1 MSPESTRNTEMSQE
15 KMEPAGLLPSIS
27 ADDSRQV
34 VIIAASLVLG
44 TSLAAIVLNL
54 VHTEHGKIILG
65 VAMAFVIASMFLA
78 YRGILQ
84 PARII
89 SPSVAFLVLT
99 FFLVDGD
106 GVHDAS
112 ITAYAAVVVLAGL
125 LLGETGALIFGGLTT
140 LSLFVIVY
148 AEYFGVAAL
157 QTPYSGKFDL
167 IDVNSIWFLHLAT
180 SVIIYTLVRRL
191 SRLVAEA
198 RDREKEFKRANQDLS
213 VLRDSLQVQVGNR
226 TESLEAQNIELQA
239 ASRVANAILVA
250 PDVSKLL
257 KTSAELI
264 ASEFGYDYASI
275 FLLNEKKDRAILQ
288 AVSSVDGKKMLE
300 EHYELP
306 ADEESVVGFVSKNK
320 RPRIVFNQGPD
331 AILFDN
337 PYLSM
342 MQSEMTLPLISHDEI
357 LGVLDIQTKESYA
370 FAQANVAIF
379 QALANQLALTL
390 QNTRLA
396 EEARINLAEL
406 ELVIAEQSVSVWSKH
421 LEQKSYGFVYTPL
434 GVKPLRTT
442 RLDREERSGAAET
455 DVPITLRGRKIGSIN
470 IQRLSRQWTKKE
482 KELLQ
487 DVATQIG
494 LAVENAR
501 LLNETREQANQEL
514 LVSDVSAKLRETL
527 DIDTVLKTAIEEMK
541 RAFNLREVDVHLTPT
556 DPTES
561 ES

>member
-1 MSPESTRNTEMSQE
+1 MSAESTKNTEMPQE
-15 KMEPAGLLPSIS
+15 ETGTSVLLPSIS

-54 VHTEHGKIILG
+54 VHTEHGKIILSI
-65 VAMAFVIASMFLA
+65 AIAFVIASMFLA

-84 PARII
+84 PARIV

-112 ITAYAAVVVLAGL
+112 ITAYAAVVVLGGL

-140 LSLFVIVY
+140 LSLFAIVY

-157 QTPYSGKFDL
+157 QTTYSGKFDL
-167 IDVNSIWFLHLAT
+167 IDVNTIWFLHLAT
-180 SVIIYTLVRRL
+180 SAIIYILVRRL

-198 RDREKEFKRANQDLS
+198 REGEKEFKRANQDLS
-213 VLRDSLQVQVGNR
+213 ALRDSLQLQVGNR
-226 TESLEAQNIELQA
+226 TESLETQNIELQA

-250 PDVSKLL
+250 PDISELL

-264 ASEFGYDYASI
+264 AREFGYDYAGI

-288 AVSSVDGKKMLE
+288 SVSSESGKKMLE
-300 EHYELP
+300 ERYELS

-331 AILFDN
+331 EIFFGN
-337 PYLSM
+337 PYLSL
-342 MQSEMTLPLISHDEI
+342 MQSEMTLPLISQDEV
-357 LGVLDIQTKESYA
+357 LGVLDIQTKEPYA
-370 FAQANVAIF
+370 FAQSDVAIF

-390 QNTRLA
+390 QNTRLV

-406 ELVIAEQSVSVWSKH
+406 ELVVAEQSVSVWSKH
-421 LEQKSYGFVYTPL
+421 LEQKSYGFVYSPL
-434 GVKPLRTT
+434 GVKPLRTR
-442 RLDREERSGAAET
+442 RLDREERSSGAEA
-455 DVPITLRGRKIGSIN
+455 DVPITLRGRKIGNIN
-470 IQRLSRQWTKKE
+470 VQRLSRQWTKKE

-501 LLNETREQANQEL
+501 LLYETREQANQEQ
-514 LVSDVSAKLRETL
+514 LVSDVSTKLRETL

-541 RAFNLREVDVHLTPT
+541 RTFNLREVDIHLTPT
-556 DPTES
+556 DSTES
-561 ES
+561 